1 MATYS
6 DDEGDDE
13 RDKSAS
19 ADDEMAFI
27 DDAFFE
33 LPDVATEEEAE
44 GGGARVS
51 TVSRVRGARARG
63 ARAARAANGR
73 ARGENGGTSSR
84 RSGSWIEYDSN
95 FGSGTGGAK
104 LVVKPA
110 PAKTTTTATRAQG
123 ATTRRHPTAQQSQDR
138 ASNHPKRAIRTMAA
152 RQTTS
157 LQ

>member
-44 GGGARVS
+44 GGG
-51 TVSRVRGARARG
+51 G
-63 ARAARAANGR
+63 
-73 ARGENGGTSSR
+73 
-84 RSGSWIEYDSN
+84 
-95 FGSGTGGAK
+95 
-104 LVVKPA
+104 
-110 PAKTTTTATRAQG
+110 
-123 ATTRRHPTAQQSQDR
+123 QSHLEHLEC
-138 ASNHPKRAIRTMAA
+138 SH
-152 RQTTS
+152 
-157 LQ
+157 